1 MHQLRDTYKK
11 LLPVRDATHDADA
24 KAKSQ
29 ANIELGPA
37 IPATMPGT
45 MNIPEPIVP
54 PIPKLTS
61 SNNPSDILYARFY

>member
-1 MHQLRDTYKK
+1 MSAY
-11 LLPVRDATHDADA
+11 ATHDADA

-61 SNNPSDILYARFY
+61 SNNPSDIL